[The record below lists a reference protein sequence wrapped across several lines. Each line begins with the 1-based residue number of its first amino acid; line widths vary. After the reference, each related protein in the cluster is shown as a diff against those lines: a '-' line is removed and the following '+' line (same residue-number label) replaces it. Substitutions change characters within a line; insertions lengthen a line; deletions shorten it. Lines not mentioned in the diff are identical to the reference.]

1 MSLICIREAV
11 VACHDIAATA
21 RFYSE
26 AFGFEVVERHDDSL
40 VLAAANAPSG
50 RLRLVGA
57 PEFADPAPAEVWD
70 VGARLLGVYSRNLDE
85 TYDAVA
91 AAGGRPR
98 RPVTYP
104 YGTASLSE
112 LVARGPDDVWFT
124 VPRAVTG
131 AHRPSDA
138 YAGDEQ
144 RLHSELHTAVLV
156 VEDHDA
162 AVAFFT
168 AGGLETVFDGEMAGT
183 DFENL
188 TGMPVGATLRLA
200 FMGGSDHLPARF
212 EIMSF
217 TGVSKRD
224 LSDSTVGVQR
234 LVFACDDVE
243 ATRTALLA
251 AGGGELADGGIG
263 GPAGV
268 VLDLVEVDS

>member
-11 VACHDIAATA
+11 VACHDVVASA
-21 RFYSE
+21 RFYTE
-26 AFGFEVVERHDDSL
+26 AFGFEIAERHDDSL
-40 VLAAANAPSG
+40 VLAAAGAPSG
-50 RLRLVGA
+50 RLRLVAA
-57 PEFADPAPAEVWD
+57 PEEADRQPAEVWD
-70 VGARLLGVYSRNLDE
+70 LGARLLGVYSRNLDE
-85 TYDAVA
+85 THDTVA
-91 AAGGRPR
+91 AAGGEPR

-124 VPRAVTG
+124 VPRAVAG

-138 YAGDEQ
+138 YAGDET

-168 AGGLETVFDGEMAGT
+168 AGGLETVFDGEMAGV
-183 DFENL
+183 DFEEL

-217 TGVSKRD
+217 TGTPTRD
-224 LSDSTVGVQR
+224 LSDSAIGVQR
-234 LVFACDDVE
+234 LVFACDDVD
-243 ATRTALLA
+243 ATRASLLA
-251 AGGGELADGGIG
+251 AGGTELSDGGIG

-268 VLDLVEVDS
+268 VLDLVEVDR